1 MEYEGGDEPSYKQQ
15 KYKQQKNLEEKCQK
29 NRMLKR

>member
-1 MEYEGGDEPSYKQQ
+1 MEYEGGDEPS
-15 KYKQQKNLEEKCQK
+15 YKQQKNLEEKCQK